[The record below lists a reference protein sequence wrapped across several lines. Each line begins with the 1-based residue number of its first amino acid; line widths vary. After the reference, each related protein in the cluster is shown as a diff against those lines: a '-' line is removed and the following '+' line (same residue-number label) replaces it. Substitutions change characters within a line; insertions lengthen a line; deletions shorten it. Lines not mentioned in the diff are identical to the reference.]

1 MERPKTPPRAT
12 QPAPVVSPPTP
23 AVTRR
28 IEENRLRA
36 KAIRDQHEQ
45 ARLASGA
52 PGLDKTP
59 SGFIATDNVHI
70 PNSRKR
76 THADISSSSSS
87 SKAHGP
93 DTSLRPARNFTKF
106 VDYDMSAM
114 TDTRGGFLS
123 LDDDPSNPALAP
135 RPKPGQPAPPE
146 RPQGMT
152 AGEWERLQT
161 LRALQRTKAGPFEPS
176 LSVLRDASVFG
187 LCVCAPCKDRHAHRY
202 SLLTKTE
209 CREDYLLTEGELR
222 DADLLPHLNKP
233 NPHKSHW
240 HDMMLEEKLD
250 AEFARREDEKRARK
264 EKKFKEK
271 LTDLKRKTRTEAFRR
286 QAAKGAAGGPTKFGD
301 AVSGGKHF

>member
-59 SGFIATDNVHI
+59 SGFIATDNWG
-70 PNSRKR
+70 S
-76 THADISSSSSS
+76 
-87 SKAHGP
+87 
-93 DTSLRPARNFTKF
+93 
-106 VDYDMSAM
+106 
-114 TDTRGGFLS
+114 
-123 LDDDPSNPALAP
+123 
-135 RPKPGQPAPPE
+135 
-146 RPQGMT
+146 
-152 AGEWERLQT
+152 
-161 LRALQRTKAGPFEPS
+161 
-176 LSVLRDASVFG
+176 
-187 LCVCAPCKDRHAHRY
+187 
-202 SLLTKTE
+202 
-209 CREDYLLTEGELR
+209 
-222 DADLLPHLNKP
+222 
-233 NPHKSHW
+233 
-240 HDMMLEEKLD
+240 EEKLD

-301 AVSGGKHF
+301 AVSGGKHVHEWGRTVENEEGMTVKTCVGCGMEVEELEF